1 MKKNMIFAMLL
12 TLVLT
17 LGLDAGEM
25 HGRPMLAQTPYAQA
39 KTLLGKGKPVFFEV
53 GSDTCRS
60 CRKMGKKL
68 YTLTEAHPDY
78 VVKFINVKEE
88 REAAIELKMMMIPTQ
103 IIFDASGKEVYRH
116 VGVLEDDE
124 LNELLKKYGF

>member
-1 MKKNMIFAMLL
+1 MIFAMLL
-12 TLVLT
+12 TLSLT
-17 LGLDAGEM
+17 LGLQAKEM
-25 HGRPMLAQTPYAQA
+25 HGRPMLAKTPYAQA

-68 YTLTEAHPDY
+68 YTLTEAHPEY
-78 VVKFINVKEE
+78 LIRFINVKEE
-88 REAAIELKMMMIPTQ
+88 REAATDMKIMMIPTQ
-103 IIFDASGKEVYRH
+103 IIFDANGKELYRH

-124 LNELLKKYGF
+124 LNGLLKKYGF